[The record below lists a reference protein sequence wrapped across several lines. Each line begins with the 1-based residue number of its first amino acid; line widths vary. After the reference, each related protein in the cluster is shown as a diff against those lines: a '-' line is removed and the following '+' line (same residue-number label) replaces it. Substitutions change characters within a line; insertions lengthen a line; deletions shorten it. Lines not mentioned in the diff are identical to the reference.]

1 MFQRTFFLM
10 FHLFQNYINLQ
21 VRTKKLVN
29 SVDYHSCPL
38 RLALGI
44 HYYFFKLLRVLSL
57 SRMIDEFSLT
67 YICYHVWENFFNLW
81 CHIRKYIQSMDIY
94 SRPVPHSKLQ
104 VQLFENLCS
113 PRAKNKMMEEN
124 MICFIKIQSE
134 KMKITWNN
142 SLFIFCMIYNFSKCD
157 GSTVL

>member
-1 MFQRTFFLM
+1 M
-10 FHLFQNYINLQ
+10 FHLFQNHINLQ

-29 SVDYHSCPL
+29 SVVYHSCPL

-57 SRMIDEFSLT
+57 SRMIVEFSLT
-67 YICYHVWENFFNLW
+67 YICYHVGKIFSIYGVTLENTSNLW
-81 CHIRKYIQSMDIY
+81 MFIHA
-94 SRPVPHSKLQ
+94 PVPHSKLQ
-104 VQLFENLCS
+104 VQFFENLCS